1 MKQPL
6 WILTSTLL
14 LVLIISIGLSVLLK
28 QEPPKQRKK
37 GLHTEEI
44 EDEKKETVIN
54 NENIYKYDIFDT
66 YVSKEKGPTK
76 KSLLSPIPELQ
87 IPDIPKPKQPEK
99 PKILPPLK
107 ATLKGT
113 VLSTN
118 EQKSIAMMTD
128 ETNKEAIYHVGE
140 KIKDAQLI
148 KVTKNRVVVIRSN
161 GQHET
166 IYLRKDDFKPEI
178 ARKPSLEEIVK
189 KLNEAFGEEL

>member
-87 IPDIPKPKQPEK
+87 IPNIPKPKQPEK
-99 PKILPPLK
+99 PKNTKTIQQP
-107 ATLKGT
+107 
-113 VLSTN
+113 
-118 EQKSIAMMTD
+118 QKYQTR
-128 ETNKEAIYHVGE
+128 GFW
-140 KIKDAQLI
+140 
-148 KVTKNRVVVIRSN
+148 
-161 GQHET
+161 
-166 IYLRKDDFKPEI
+166 LRKKCDI
-178 ARKPSLEEIVK
+178 CL
-189 KLNEAFGEEL
+189 